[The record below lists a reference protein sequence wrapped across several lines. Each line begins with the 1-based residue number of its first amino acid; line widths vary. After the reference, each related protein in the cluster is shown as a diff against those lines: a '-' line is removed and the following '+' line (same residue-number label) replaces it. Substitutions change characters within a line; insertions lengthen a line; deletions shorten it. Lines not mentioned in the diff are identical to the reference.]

1 MTQCYALCVS
11 QSWKYFLSPTVER
24 NQTEGMG
31 WGRGWEG
38 CGRGCG
44 AGGWSQVANNGPVLK
59 NVTFENGERHT
70 HWVSPAEAEWRN
82 LGGAAESAGIPP
94 PSPRSPLPV
103 PPAKNND

>member
-1 MTQCYALCVS
+1 MLC
-11 QSWKYFLSPTVER
+11 FMCF
-24 NQTEGMG
+24 TELEIFPFTGRREKSNGGVGVGEGLGRMG
-31 WGRGWEG
+31 
-38 CGRGCG
+38 GCG

-82 LGGAAESAGIPP
+82 LGGAAEHAGIR
-94 PSPRSPLPV
+94 PSTSR